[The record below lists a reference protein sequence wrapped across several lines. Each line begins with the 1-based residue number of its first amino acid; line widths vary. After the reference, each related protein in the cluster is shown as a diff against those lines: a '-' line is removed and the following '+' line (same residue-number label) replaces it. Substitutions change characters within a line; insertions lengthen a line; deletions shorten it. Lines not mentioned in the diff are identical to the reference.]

1 MKYNFDEVIPRQ
13 NTGSLKYDINLQIFG
28 SDDLLPMWV
37 ADMDFKTPD
46 FVVNALK
53 KRLEHPILGYFYH
66 TDGFYQSI
74 VNWMWKRHQ
83 WKIEKEWIT
92 FAPGIVSGL
101 AFLIQTFTNNGDKII
116 VQPPVYH
123 PFFAVIEKQGRQIV
137 RNPLMLIEGSYQIN
151 FSDLEEKLREG
162 AKMMIISNPHNPVGR
177 CWKLAELKEMAE
189 LCLAYNCLLV
199 SVAIHSDLIM
209 RGFKHLPV
217 ANISPE
223 IAHHTITCMAPSKT
237 FNIAGLAT
245 SEIIISNPELRQQF
259 QQKMNDAVHILGN
272 VFGDIALETAYT
284 YGEDWLEQLIDYL
297 MDNVKYCQEFIQSNL
312 PKLRTFDHEATYL
325 LWVDF
330 RNLGL
335 SHEELCHILVHK
347 AKLGFN
353 DGLIFGEEGRN
364 FMRINLAYPRSVI
377 KESMNRLQNALK

>member
-46 FVVNALK
+46 FVVNALT

-189 LCLAYNCLLV
+189 LCLKYNCLLI
-199 SVAIHSDLIM
+199 SDEIHSDLIM

>member
-1 MKYNFDEVIPRQ
+1 
-13 NTGSLKYDINLQIFG
+13 
-28 SDDLLPMWV
+28 
-37 ADMDFKTPD
+37 
-46 FVVNALK
+46 
-53 KRLEHPILGYFYH
+53 
-66 TDGFYQSI
+66 
-74 VNWMWKRHQ
+74 
-83 WKIEKEWIT
+83 
-92 FAPGIVSGL
+92 
-101 AFLIQTFTNNGDKII
+101 
-116 VQPPVYH
+116 
-123 PFFAVIEKQGRQIV
+123 
-137 RNPLMLIEGSYQIN
+137 
-151 FSDLEEKLREG
+151 
-162 AKMMIISNPHNPVGR
+162 
-177 CWKLAELKEMAE
+177 
-189 LCLAYNCLLV
+189 
-199 SVAIHSDLIM
+199 
-209 RGFKHLPV
+209 
-217 ANISPE
+217 
-223 IAHHTITCMAPSKT
+223 
-237 FNIAGLAT
+237 
-245 SEIIISNPELRQQF
+245 
-259 QQKMNDAVHILGN
+259 MNDAVHILGN